1 MNTRE
6 RAWKRYIVRLIDAAS
21 KRALKQGG
29 IRR

>member
-1 MNTRE
+1 MTTRE
-6 RAWKRYIVRLIDAAS
+6 RAWRRYITRLIDGAA